1 MFQSSC
7 MSVPLYTMYIVP
19 HGLKGQTYN
28 GTRQLK
34 NFIMDLKT
42 DFETY
47 WALFKPDVQ
56 FENRIDATQIEWDAC
71 PPDKQQAIIAWLRKH
86 GAYKGR
92 NPYFFIQD
100 FRVRQP
106 KLQVLTYAAYYAKYG
121 TTLERDGWKMTNPTG
136 NQVIYVKN

>member
-1 MFQSSC
+1 
-7 MSVPLYTMYIVP
+7 
-19 HGLKGQTYN
+19 
-28 GTRQLK
+28 
-34 NFIMDLKT
+34 MDSKT

-47 WALFKPDVQ
+47 WTLFKPDEQ
-56 FENRIDATQIEWDAC
+56 FENRRDATQIEWDAC

-106 KLQVLTYAAYYAKYG
+106 KQQVLSYAAYYAKYG
-121 TTLERDGWKMTNPTG
+121 TTLERDGWKMANPTG
-136 NQVIYVKN
+136 QQVIYVKN